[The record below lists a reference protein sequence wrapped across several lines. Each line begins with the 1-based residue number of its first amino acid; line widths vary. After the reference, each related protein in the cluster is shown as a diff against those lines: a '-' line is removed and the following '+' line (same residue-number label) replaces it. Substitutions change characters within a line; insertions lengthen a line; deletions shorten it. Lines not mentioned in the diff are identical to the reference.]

1 MIMGFGI
8 ADDHGWWSWS
18 SAGAVEKCA
27 LSLKRCGCVTT
38 TARVVVVAPG
48 DVWCAAACFSFFQ
61 FLVLLPPQQQ
71 QQPGGC
77 FWNDCSSTA
86 PCDHRTS
93 ALGLMQN
100 MCVVGVP
107 PL

>member
-8 ADDHGWWSWS
+8 ADDHGLWSWS

-48 DVWCAAACFSFFQ
+48 DVW
-61 FLVLLPPQQQ
+61 V
-71 QQPGGC
+71 
-77 FWNDCSSTA
+77 SSSSSSSSSS
-86 PCDHRTS
+86 C
-93 ALGLMQN
+93 GLEQ
-100 MCVVGVP
+100 
-107 PL
+107 

>member
-27 LSLKRCGCVTT
+27 LSLKRCGCVTM

-48 DVWCAAACFSFFQ
+48 DVW
-61 FLVLLPPQQQ
+61 VY
-71 QQPGGC
+71 
-77 FWNDCSSTA
+77 SSSSSSSS
-86 PCDHRTS
+86 C
-93 ALGLMQN
+93 GLEQ
-100 MCVVGVP
+100 
-107 PL
+107 